1 MKHRS
6 LGLTM
11 IELAIGLAVLA
22 ILGAIAVPS
31 LGARLERQRL
41 NTVAQSLAA
50 DLSNARFEAA
60 RAGRPWHLT
69 LREGADWCWAISADS
84 ACPCGQKQS
93 CQLRNVK
100 AADFPAVKLANVHGV
115 SLDPTGRAEATTVA
129 TLESKRGERLNVE
142 VSMLG
147 RARVCAVSGTWPQIP
162 AC

>member
-31 LGARLERQRL
+31 MGARLERQRL
-41 NTVAQSLAA
+41 NTAAQSLAA
-50 DLSNARFEAA
+50 DLANARFEAA
-60 RAGRPWHLT
+60 RGGRT
-69 LREGADWCWAISADS
+69 LHVNLRQGADWCWAISADS
-84 ACPCGQKQS
+84 ACTCGQPQS

-100 AADFPAVKLANVHGV
+100 AADFPAVKLAAVQTV
-115 SLDPTGRAEATTVA
+115 SLDPTGRADAATVA
-129 TLESKRGERLNVE
+129 TLEGKRGDRLNVE

-147 RARVCAVSGTWPQIP
+147 RARVCAVSGSWPQVP